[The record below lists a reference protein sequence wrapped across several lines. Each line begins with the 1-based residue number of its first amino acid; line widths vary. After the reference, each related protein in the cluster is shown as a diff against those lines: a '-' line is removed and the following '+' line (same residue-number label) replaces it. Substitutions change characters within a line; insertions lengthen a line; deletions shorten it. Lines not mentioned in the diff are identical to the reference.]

1 MENQHPH
8 RLTDSP
14 TPTAAPPSPA
24 RRWFL
29 RWASGLGAGLMALLI
44 GVPSVAAFLTPG
56 FGKPRKKAWVKI
68 ADDVS
73 TLDVGTPVKI
83 DYVEAVHDAWVE
95 GRTLRTVW
103 LYTDDG
109 AKFTAYSGVCTHL
122 GCSFRFDR
130 EAEETH
136 REKNVFHCPCHHGI
150 FDLKTGAVI
159 GGPPPRPLDTLP
171 VEIRNGEVWIQ
182 YQTFRTGVPQK
193 IEA

>member
-1 MENQHPH
+1 M
-8 RLTDSP
+8 
-14 TPTAAPPSPA
+14 
-24 RRWFL
+24 
-29 RWASGLGAGLMALLI
+29 GAGVMALLVGI
-44 GVPSVAAFLTPG
+44 PSITAFLAPG
-56 FGKPRKKAWVKI
+56 FGKPRKKEWVKI

-73 TLDVGTPVKI
+73 TLDVGTPVKV
-83 DYVEAVHDAWVE
+83 DYVEAVNDAWVE

-103 LYTDDG
+103 LYTEDG

-130 EAEETH
+130 EPEATH

-171 VEIRNGEVWIQ
+171 LEIRNGEVWIQ
-182 YQTFRTGVPQK
+182 YQMFRTGVPQK
-193 IEA
+193 IEV